1 MTVANRTLMNSISW
15 STLSD
20 ILANL
25 DGSGPIILIN
35 CGTSLCA
42 MVQNLFMAFIVLIK
56 KTTYFYEHYSK
67 KLDNFF
73 TSKKLCI
80 HKNGLAFWNMLTKK
94 SFCTGRHAPPSVCPA
109 RTARWPWPTP
119 CIRHRKPKSLGK
131 FLHSGTTCS
140 NNRLTCPYL
149 TYLTFTTLTLSG

>member
-25 DGSGPIILIN
+25 DGSGPIILIS

-56 KTTYFYEHYSK
+56 KRHIFMNTTLKSWTIFLLQK
-67 KLDNFF
+67 KLY
-73 TSKKLCI
+73 I
-80 HKNGLAFWNMLTKK
+80 HKNGLAFWNMFVPEDVLLLRFALPELQDGHGQLRAYVIENLKVWGN
-94 SFCTGRHAPPSVCPA
+94 FYIMALLVINA
-109 RTARWPWPTP
+109 
-119 CIRHRKPKSLGK
+119 
-131 FLHSGTTCS
+131 
-140 NNRLTCPYL
+140 
-149 TYLTFTTLTLSG
+149 